1 MSQFIVFPEEM
12 GDVEVNVEIN
22 ATLHDLVSLLLLINF
37 AGNLG
42 IEEVGDLSGIYE
54 DLMTQ
59 LSIYGSISSEGD
71 IEDD

>member
-1 MSQFIVFPEEM
+1 MTQFIIFPEEM
-12 GDVEVNVEIN
+12 GDIEVNVEIN

-71 IEDD
+71 IEDE

>member
-1 MSQFIVFPEEM
+1 MR
-12 GDVEVNVEIN
+12 DVEVNVEIN

>member
-1 MSQFIVFPEEM
+1 MSQFIIFPEEM
-12 GDVEVNVEIN
+12 GDIEVNVEIN

-71 IEDD
+71 IEDE